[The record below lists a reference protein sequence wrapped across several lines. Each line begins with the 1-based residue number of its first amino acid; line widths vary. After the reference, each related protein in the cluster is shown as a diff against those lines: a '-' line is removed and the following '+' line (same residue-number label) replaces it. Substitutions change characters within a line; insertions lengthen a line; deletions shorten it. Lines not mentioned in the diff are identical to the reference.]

1 MPISRHVLAVCVAVW
16 LGGPAALAQQAPE
29 PLQGREPRSA
39 EVARLFDAYAIVR
52 AQEMLGL
59 TEDQYARFVS
69 RFKALQ
75 EVRRRN
81 EGTRLRQLRELM
93 RATEGD
99 ATADD
104 AAIAGQLKAL
114 GDLDA
119 KAAEET
125 RQAVASVDEVLTVR
139 QQARFRVFEN
149 QLERRKLE
157 LMMRARQGAPRPMER
172 RQVPRQR

>member
-1 MPISRHVLAVCVAVW
+1 MRISRHVLSSFVAGW
-16 LGGPAALAQQAPE
+16 LGASVVLAQPAPE
-29 PLQGREPRSA
+29 PPQGRDPRPA
-39 EVARLFDAYAIVR
+39 EVARLFDAYAIVQ

-59 TEDQYARFVS
+59 GEDQYGRFVT

-81 EGTRLRQLRELM
+81 EGLRWQQLREIM

-99 ATADD
+99 APADD
-104 AAIAGQLKAL
+104 AAIAGQLKTLA
-114 GDLDA
+114 DFDA
-119 KAAEET
+119 KAAEEV
-125 RQAVASVDEVLTVR
+125 RQAIAGVDEVLTLR

-157 LMMRARQGAPRPMER
+157 LMMRARQGGPRPER
-172 RQVPRQR
+172 REVPRQP